1 MGERIVPMVGSSSF
15 TRASPALGSCWT
27 ALRYSMTASAILPDD
42 KYLSPLAK
50 YFCLATRGS
59 VRQAASADQR
69 AAITI
74 WVWMVCASSRPDA
87 SVTRVCHTIVVR
99 PR

>member
-1 MGERIVPMVGSSSF
+1 MPPD
-15 TRASPALGSCWT
+15 PARRGG
-27 ALRYSMTASAILPDD
+27 RYQGTGAP
-42 KYLSPLAK
+42 
-50 YFCLATRGS
+50 
-59 VRQAASADQR
+59 VNRQAASADQR

-74 WVWMVCASSRPDA
+74 WVWMVYAISRPDA